1 MAALLFTPKSLKIL
15 NRSHDKESFEIAAK
29 EVLKFFERD
38 KRSPSIPRAR
48 KMFNEASSNKRDS
61 LVGPQV

>member
-29 EVLKFFERD
+29 EVLKFFERG
-38 KRSPSIPRAR
+38 K
-48 KMFNEASSNKRDS
+48 
-61 LVGPQV
+61 